1 MLAMDPPKRHR
12 LSESLLGSR
21 SHSRN
26 NSLPQLDT
34 SIEWI
39 TPSPSPSP
47 PKLGTS
53 LSTPAITAPRRRSII
68 RSIRALSITSPPLS
82 RSPPVIAVSVPD
94 AGELSIAASRSP
106 RTLKKQRTASAGN
119 IVSLLGRRE
128 SSRSDFNRGTCSQE
142 TTSVSQSSTNSIDGT
157 IQWDLQTVKGVFK
170 IIQEHQFR
178 RNGFAYL
185 VVTSDYVL
193 KVKTTADVRGL
204 FPNLPSDTCPVAVP
218 AGERSP
224 NPEVLQMI
232 PIASVVSASRAESS
246 RPYFGLEIWWKSV
259 HSLASFGACQFF
271 AEDPDHR
278 DLVLDSV
285 HEAVRAKDDAHFG
298 IPRVAHEIEEKLR
311 DICRR
316 EEPDYSLLQPD
327 IFPVGIRLA
336 DNVKWAENES
346 YYFAVGVNLCYFAK
360 VTRPSE
366 NKMLVVSYAK
376 YGLMNLECVLGCW
389 NPREDRLELR
399 FRKPLEANPSYLH
412 MSSRFYYQIIQTLL
426 KADECL
432 RPGWP
437 SGLRRTQL
445 FRIDDLP
452 PLGENDIIAMPD
464 EFGSLHRTHKA
475 FCAAYE
481 CGQVEWEIRL
491 DAAYGPELRIL
502 PPKAKHRYEPLEL
515 LAIMRAARYNHFIGS
530 MSFRGVSLVPLW
542 NKFDSDKLASVAYM
556 NHDGTLLSSELCK
569 PVQGGSI
576 LAQEIHALAFCIPSL
591 RQMDFT
597 DSLPNLPSLP
607 HKPDVQVLAPI
618 LNLLG
623 AGLTNCNRVL
633 LHGCPLGLGDVASL
647 LSFLSRGDLEDDV
660 PIHLVPGLQALDI
673 SRCSLCSQEMYLIT
687 EALSSQGHSLQLL
700 DISQNT
706 GRVAADVV
714 TRFVDSMANLHIL
727 NLADAVVGP
736 EYCALLS
743 YESLMAFQNIQEINL
758 SGYKLSM
765 DTEQA
770 LIRFLEQRVA
780 AARQPQ
786 QRGQSPPVSPGLRQ
800 IRLNDCSID
809 GFQAARILGAVSGLD
824 GLHLHLGSN
833 PLEQGIEELA
843 SAIALCSEG
852 RIGLHLDM
860 VEFRRDEAYVRLI
873 QALTASKRFPFV
885 SLVGTAPTPLPSA
898 TCTSAACDALEQLL
912 AQNRS
917 IRWLD
922 LSGYVGKLDDGQLG
936 RGFGR
941 AFTGLR
947 HNSSLR
953 VLVVRNQN
961 LSTEVGGLGSGVRD
975 NTTLRRLDCSGSEL
989 NLTSLLFM
997 RKAISDNCGSLV
1009 QFPFGAEQQK
1019 SLLDRALQNIPGVAR
1034 ASAGKDIQQEVQGA
1048 AAAIEAVLSRNRSRL
1063 LPDQSVT
1070 PGEEESEADDDDN
1083 DLADGEARLLSV
1095 MLDEEKATSW
1105 TDEGTDDDALL
1116 LFGVKRRRWNRRVSS
1131 ADFMVEPFTSP
1142 YRFGG
1147 DMGLGIGLP
1156 ADDAADPGPR
1166 SSWEKWHLTVP
1177 VPP

>member
-1 MLAMDPPKRHR
+1 MLAMDHPKRHR

-26 NSLPQLDT
+26 TSLPHLET
-34 SIEWI
+34 AVEWI
-39 TPSPSPSP
+39 TPSPSASP

-53 LSTPAITAPRRRSII
+53 LSTPTIAAPRRRSII
-68 RSIRALSITSPPLS
+68 RSIRALSITSPPISL
-82 RSPPVIAVSVPD
+82 SPPVVAVSAPD
-94 AGELSIAASRSP
+94 AGELSIPGSRSP
-106 RTLKKQRTASAGN
+106 RILRKQRTASVGN
-119 IVSLLGRRE
+119 ITSLLGRRE

-142 TTSVSQSSTNSIDGT
+142 TTSVSQSSTNSIDGR

-185 VVTSDYVL
+185 VVTSDYVV

-204 FPNLPSDTCPVAVP
+204 FPSIPSDVGPVALP
-218 AGERSP
+218 AGERSS

-232 PIASVVSASRAESS
+232 PITSVVSASRAESS

-285 HEAVRAKDDAHFG
+285 HEAIQAKDDAHFG
-298 IPRVAHEIEEKLR
+298 IPRVAYEIEEKLR
-311 DICRR
+311 DICRG
-316 EEPDYSLLQPD
+316 EEPGYSLLQPE

-336 DNVKWAENES
+336 DNVKWVENES
-346 YYFAVGVNLCYFAK
+346 YYFAVGINLCYFVK

-366 NKMLVVSYAK
+366 NKALVVSYAK

-389 NPREDRLELR
+389 SPREDRLELR
-399 FRKPLEANPSYLH
+399 FRKPLETNPSYLH

-426 KADECL
+426 KADELL

-437 SGLRRTQL
+437 SSLRRTQL

-452 PLGENDIIAMPD
+452 PLGENEIIAMPD
-464 EFGSLHRTHKA
+464 EYGSIHRTHKA

-481 CGQVEWEIRL
+481 CGQVEWEIGL

-502 PPKAKHRYEPLEL
+502 PPKGKLRYEPLEL
-515 LAIMRAARYNHFIGS
+515 LAIMRAARYNHCIGS
-530 MSFRGVSLVPLW
+530 ISFRGVSLVPLW
-542 NKFDSDKLASVAYM
+542 NKFDSDKPASVAYI
-556 NHDGTLLSSELCK
+556 NHDGTMLSSELCK

-607 HKPDVQVLAPI
+607 HKPDAQVLAPI

-623 AGLTNCNRVL
+623 VGLTNCNRIL
-633 LHGCPLGLGDVASL
+633 LSGCPLGLGDVASL
-647 LSFLSRGDLEDDV
+647 LSFLNRDGLEDDV
-660 PIHLVPGLQALDI
+660 PLHLIPGLQALDM
-673 SRCSLCSQEMYLIT
+673 SRCSLCSQEMYLIV

-700 DISQNT
+700 DISHNT
-706 GRVAADVV
+706 GRVAADAV
-714 TRFVDSMANLHIL
+714 TRFVDSMSDLHIL

-736 EYCALLS
+736 EYCALLP
-743 YESLMAFQNIQEINL
+743 YESLVAFQNIQEIDI

-765 DTEQA
+765 DTERA
-770 LIRFLEQRVA
+770 LVGFLEQRVA
-780 AARQPQ
+780 AGRHAQ
-786 QRGQSPPVSPGLRQ
+786 QQGGFPPRLRQ
-800 IRLNDCSID
+800 LRLNDCSID
-809 GFQAARILGAVSGLD
+809 GFQAARILGAVSGLE

-833 PLEQGIEELA
+833 PLERGIEALA

-852 RIGLHLDM
+852 RIGLHMDM

-873 QALTASKRFPFV
+873 QAITVSKRFPVV

-898 TCTSAACDALEQLL
+898 TCTNAACDALEQLL

-941 AFTGLR
+941 AFTGLSR
-947 HNSSLR
+947 NTTLR

-975 NTTLRRLDCSGSEL
+975 NTTLRRLDLSGSEL

-997 RKAISDNCGSLV
+997 RKAITDNCGSLV
-1009 QFPFGAEQQK
+1009 QFPFSADHQQ
-1019 SLLDRALQNIPGVAR
+1019 SLLDRALQNIPAAAR
-1034 ASAGKDIQQEVQGA
+1034 ASAGKDLKQEVQGA
-1048 AAAIEAVLSRNRSRL
+1048 AAAIEAVLARNRLRL
-1063 LPDQSVT
+1063 LPEQSAS
-1070 PGEEESEADDDDN
+1070 PGAKEESDADDDD
-1083 DLADGEARLLSV
+1083 DGDSVDGEAGMLSV
-1095 MLDEEKATSW
+1095 MLDGEKTN
-1105 TDEGTDDDALL
+1105 DDDDAQL
-1116 LFGVKRRRWNRRVSS
+1116 LFGVKRRRRWDRRVSS
-1131 ADFMVEPFTSP
+1131 ADFPVEPLMSP
-1142 YRFGG
+1142 YKLSF
-1147 DMGLGIGLP
+1147 DIGLGLGLGLGLP
-1156 ADDAADPGPR
+1156 GDEADPESR
-1166 SSWEKWHLTVP
+1166 SSWENWHLTVP
-1177 VPP
+1177 VPS